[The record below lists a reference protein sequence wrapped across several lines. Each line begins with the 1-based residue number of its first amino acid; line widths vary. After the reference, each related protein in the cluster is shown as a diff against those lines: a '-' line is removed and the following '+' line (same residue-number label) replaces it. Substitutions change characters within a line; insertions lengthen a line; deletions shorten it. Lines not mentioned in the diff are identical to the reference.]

1 MSIDIER
8 LAIMAAGCDAALR
21 ARFDSLDVLQDELDA
36 LDGTTCTGREWWRD
50 KDHATKTPKLYIL
63 HSIDKACPLHGD
75 PSPGGRLRCYVGS
88 DPAKIDEARAAM
100 AREQKRRDLEREL
113 SRLRGGLASCGY
125 HLRAFYDLLGYV
137 VGADGQPTRR

>member
-8 LAIMAAGCDAALR
+8 LATMASGCATALR
-21 ARFDSLDVLQDELDA
+21 ARFDALATLQAELDA

-75 PSPGGRLRCYVGS
+75 PSPGKRLRCYVGT
-88 DPAKIDEARAAM
+88 DADRIAEARAAM
-100 AREQKRRDLEREL
+100 EREQKRRDLEREL

-125 HLRAFYDLLGYV
+125 HLQAFYGQLGYT
-137 VGADGQPTRR
+137 VGEDGHPTQD